1 MFPIKLQKVVCC
13 VVSIF
18 DKNISDDQNVIP
30 TTTSTTLNIS
40 SNGFAGSLQ
49 VLTCPPSLDEDD
61 DDDCDDDDEDD

>member
-1 MFPIKLQKVVCC
+1 MCC

-49 VLTCPPSLDEDD
+49 VLTCPPSLDEDNH
-61 DDDCDDDDEDD
+61 DDCDDDDEDY